1 MRVIIIKVVVVV
13 FVVFEINAS
22 ISHKEGT
29 IANYQ
34 YNLQSLYLSYCVCVK
49 AALSK
54 RQQSERGFVFLTVDI
69 IVDNQHGGDKSI
81 LTTVSKFC
89 GAENL
94 NISPLLAIHQL
105 RVKCKAGVK
114 QNIGQ

>member
-34 YNLQSLYLSYCVCVK
+34 MNTISK
-49 AALSK
+49 AFTS
-54 RQQSERGFVFLTVDI
+54 VTVY
-69 IVDNQHGGDKSI
+69 
-81 LTTVSKFC
+81 VSK
-89 GAENL
+89 L
-94 NISPLLAIHQL
+94 PSPRDNNQREGL
-105 RVKCKAGVK
+105 CF
-114 QNIGQ
+114 